1 MNAKK
6 KKVVKEGKI
15 STFDLKKDFLKKQY
29 IHSKTAHFAM
39 LSFSGCSN
47 LLTTPFSSTAILKL
61 PRLVLGNNA

>member
-6 KKVVKEGKI
+6 KSSKGGKDFD
-15 STFDLKKDFLKKQY
+15 FDLKKDFLKKQY

-61 PRLVLGNNA
+61 PRLELGNNA